1 MTLKID
7 HPNTLDNILEETD
20 IVHIGSASLTRSVKQ
35 TNKQKKDDGAVK
47 SKSRVSY

>member
-20 IVHIGSASLTRSVKQ
+20 IVHIGSASVKQ
-35 TNKQKKDDGAVK
+35 TNKKKDDGAVK